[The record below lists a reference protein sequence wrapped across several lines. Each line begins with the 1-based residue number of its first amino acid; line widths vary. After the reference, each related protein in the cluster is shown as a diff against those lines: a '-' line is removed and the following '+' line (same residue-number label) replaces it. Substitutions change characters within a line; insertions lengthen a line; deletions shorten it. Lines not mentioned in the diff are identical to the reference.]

1 MMEAAGIQAKA
12 VEMPKKQVKKRSQI
26 MAIWFRY
33 KKNKLAVAGL
43 VLLILLVLV
52 AVCAPLIVPY
62 ERVVEQNLVER
73 LAPISAEHWFGT
85 DEYGRDMF
93 ARIIWGARYSL
104 ALGMGSIIISLIF
117 GALIGAVCGY
127 FGGKLDNIVMRVMD
141 VLLAIP
147 QILMAICIVAALGQ
161 SALNLLIAMSA
172 STVPKFVRI
181 VRSSVLSLKQEE
193 YIEAA
198 RACGTGDGRIIFRHV
213 LPNVLGP
220 IIVQATITMAATI
233 LAISSL
239 SFIGLGVPTPQPEW
253 GTILSDNKS
262 QMRYFPYLCTIPGI
276 AILVSVIAMNLIGDG
291 LRDALDPKLKN

>member
-1 MMEAAGIQAKA
+1 M
-12 VEMPKKQVKKRSQI
+12 
-26 MAIWFRY
+26 
-33 KKNKLAVAGL
+33 
-43 VLLILLVLV
+43 
-52 AVCAPLIVPY
+52 
-62 ERVVEQNLVER
+62 
-73 LAPISAEHWFGT
+73 
-85 DEYGRDMF
+85 
-93 ARIIWGARYSL
+93 
-104 ALGMGSIIISLIF
+104 
-117 GALIGAVCGY
+117 IGAVCGY
-127 FGGKLDNIVMRVMD
+127 VGGKLDNIVMRLMD

-161 SALNLLIAMSA
+161 GAFNLLIAMSA

-198 RACGTGDGRIIFRHV
+198 RACGTGDGRIIYRHV
-213 LPNVLGP
+213 LPNVMGP
-220 IIVQATITMAATI
+220 IIVQATITMAMTI

-253 GTILSDNKS
+253 GTILSENKS
-262 QMRYFPYLCTIPGI
+262 QMRYYPYLCTIPGI

>member
-1 MMEAAGIQAKA
+1 MAAKTASTDT
-12 VEMPKKQVKKRSQI
+12 VKKRSQI
-26 MAIWFRY
+26 KAIWFRY
-33 KKNKLAVAGL
+33 KRNKLAVAGL
-43 VLLILLVLV
+43 ILLVVLILV
-52 AVCAPLIVPY
+52 AICAPLIVPY
-62 ERVVEQNLVER
+62 EKVVEQNLMER
-73 LAPISAEHWFGT
+73 LAPMSGAHWFGT

-104 ALGMGSIIISLIF
+104 ALGVGSIIISLIF

-127 FGGKLDNIVMRVMD
+127 VGGKLDNIVMRLMD

-161 SALNLLIAMSA
+161 GAFNLLIAMSA

-181 VRSSVLSLKQEE
+181 VRASVLSLKQEE

-198 RACGTGDGRIIFRHV
+198 RACGTGDGRIIYRHV
-213 LPNVLGP
+213 LPNVMGP
-220 IIVQATITMAATI
+220 IIVQATITMAMTI

-253 GTILSDNKS
+253 GTILSENKS
-262 QMRYFPYLCTIPGI
+262 QMRYYSYLCTIPGI

>member
-1 MMEAAGIQAKA
+1 MATKTASTDT
-12 VEMPKKQVKKRSQI
+12 VKKRSQI
-26 MAIWFRY
+26 KAIWFRY

-43 VLLILLVLV
+43 ILLVVLILI
-52 AVCAPLIVPY
+52 AICAPLIVPY
-62 ERVVEQNLVER
+62 EKVVEQNLTER
-73 LAPISAEHWFGT
+73 LAPMSSEHWFGT

-104 ALGMGSIIISLIF
+104 ALGVGSIIISLIF

-127 FGGKLDNIVMRVMD
+127 VGGKLDNIVMRLMD

-161 SALNLLIAMSA
+161 GAFNLLIAMSA

-198 RACGTGDGRIIFRHV
+198 RACGTGDGRIIYRHV
-213 LPNVLGP
+213 LPNVMGP
-220 IIVQATITMAATI
+220 IIVQATITMAMTI

-253 GTILSDNKS
+253 GTILSENKS
-262 QMRYFPYLCTIPGI
+262 QMRYYPYLCTIPGI

>member
-1 MMEAAGIQAKA
+1 MAEQNALPGT
-12 VEMPKKQVKKRSQI
+12 VKKRSQVKA
-26 MAIWFRY
+26 MWFRY

-43 VLLILLVLV
+43 ILLAVLILI
-52 AVCAPLIVPY
+52 AICAPLIVPY
-62 ERVVEQNLVER
+62 EKVVEMNLMESK
-73 LAPISAEHWFGT
+73 APISAAHWFGT

-93 ARIIWGARYSL
+93 ARIVWGARYSL
-104 ALGMGSIIISLIF
+104 SLGVGSIVISLIF

-127 FGGKLDNIVMRVMD
+127 YGGILDNVVMRLMD
-141 VLLAIP
+141 ILLAIP
-147 QILMAICIVAALGQ
+147 QILMAICIVGALGQ
-161 SALNLLIAMSA
+161 GAFNLLIAMSA

-181 VRSSVLSLKQEE
+181 VRSSVLTLKQEE

-198 RACGTGDGRIIFRHV
+198 KACGTSDGRIIYRHV

-220 IIVQATITMAATI
+220 IIVQATITMAMTI

-262 QMRYFPYLCTIPGI
+262 LMRYHPHLCTIPGT
-276 AILVSVIAMNLIGDG
+276 AILLSVIAMNLIGDG